1 MKTIPKMTSPRLENA
16 LWHLEIHPHTGA
28 LARLGHPA
36 DPHGMNWISDS
47 AENPTVLDSH
57 GWGLG
62 FLAVPGGNGPQR
74 WQRPEEVTL
83 EENCSR
89 ARYWVGAIEV
99 TITRRLHG
107 DRFDETFEFH
117 NPGAS
122 EEVIWGIGL
131 YTPFNDNY
139 PDAATCVTRRCNAH
153 LWCGGNTA
161 YACCLR
167 MGGVGPHLGLILTE
181 GFIGGYSIE
190 GRGRML
196 GSSNLRGSI
205 VFNANGLTLQPG
217 QTHRI
222 AWTCFWH
229 QGWEDF
235 FAQARA
241 IPGFIEVKSERYT
254 YVTGQPPAVT
264 VSDPT
269 ANIEP
274 LTNATGEQTV
284 KIHYGEG
291 RETWLCLNAV
301 DDLDTLIRRRTAFI
315 RDRQQVRDR
324 RHPLYGA
331 FITYDNELGVPVL
344 TPDAA
349 GQSEGAERIGMGV
362 LLAQSLQCWPDL
374 KTEKAARL
382 YQRFV
387 RSKLQRPDGT
397 VLAGVRDATERFYNY
412 PWVAQLHLEM
422 YRALDERRFLLDC
435 CQTLRTYYA
444 HGGVQFYA
452 INIPMVDTLA
462 ACEKAGLTRETAQLR
477 QCFLAHG
484 DHILATGLNIPPH
497 EVNYEQT
504 IIGPAVAIVLDCYHI
519 SSQPRYLEQVQP
531 LLAALEAFGGRQPDH
546 HLHEIAIRHWD
557 GYWFGGREMW
567 GDTFPHYWS
576 ALTGWVF
583 LRYWQATGDE
593 SYRRRG
599 REILMNNLSAFR
611 ADGSA
616 RAIYIYPDAVNGNPM
631 RRWDPLAND
640 QDWALV
646 FLMQAARLDSDLS
659 FPEAGSKRHE

>member
-1 MKTIPKMTSPRLENA
+1 MSDANA
-16 LWHLEIHPHTGA
+16 K
-28 LARLGHPA
+28 
-36 DPHGMNWISDS
+36 
-47 AENPTVLDSH
+47 V
-57 GWGLG
+57 
-62 FLAVPGGNGPQR
+62 
-74 WQRPEEVTL
+74 
-83 EENCSR
+83 
-89 ARYWVGAIEV
+89 
-99 TITRRLHG
+99 
-107 DRFDETFEFH
+107 
-117 NPGAS
+117 
-122 EEVIWGIGL
+122 
-131 YTPFNDNY
+131 
-139 PDAATCVTRRCNAH
+139 
-153 LWCGGNTA
+153 
-161 YACCLR
+161 
-167 MGGVGPHLGLILTE
+167 
-181 GFIGGYSIE
+181 
-190 GRGRML
+190 
-196 GSSNLRGSI
+196 
-205 VFNANGLTLQPG
+205 
-217 QTHRI
+217 
-222 AWTCFWH
+222 
-229 QGWEDF
+229 
-235 FAQARA
+235 
-241 IPGFIEVKSERYT
+241 
-254 YVTGQPPAVT
+254 
-264 VSDPT
+264 
-269 ANIEP
+269 EP
-274 LTNATGEQTV
+274 LANTPGEQTV

-301 DDLDTLIRRRTAFI
+301 DDLDTLVRRRTAFI

-344 TPDAA
+344 KPDAA

-387 RSKLQRPDGT
+387 RRRLQRPDGT
-397 VLAGVRDATERFYNY
+397 VLAGVLDSTERFYNY

-422 YRALDERRFLLDC
+422 YRALEERRFLLDC
-435 CQTLRTYYA
+435 CETLRTYYA
-444 HGGVQFYA
+444 HGGAKFYA

-462 ACEKAGLTRETAQLR
+462 ACEKAGLTREAAQLR
-477 QCFLAHG
+477 ECFLAHG

-519 SSQPRYLEQVQP
+519 SGQPRYLEQVQP

-593 SYRRRG
+593 NYRRRG
-599 REILMNNLSAFR
+599 REILMNNLSAFHD
-611 ADGSA
+611 DGSA

-646 FLMQAARLDSDLS
+646 FLMQAAQLDPSLFGEGSGQVPVPGPSVPGYLLS
-659 FPEAGSKRHE
+659 ETNRRR

>member
-1 MKTIPKMTSPRLENA
+1 MKTIPKMISPSLENA
-16 LWHLEIHPHTGA
+16 HWRLDIQAHTGA
-28 LARLGHPA
+28 IARLGHPT
-36 DPHGMNWISDS
+36 DPHGMHWVCDS
-47 AENPTVLDSH
+47 AENLAFPDSH

-83 EENCSR
+83 EDHCSR
-89 ARYWVGAIEV
+89 ARYQVGAIEV

-107 DRFDETFEFH
+107 DRFDETFEFR
-117 NPGAS
+117 NPTAS
-122 EEVIWGIGL
+122 ELAIWGIGL
-131 YTPFNDNY
+131 YAPFNDNY
-139 PDAATCVTRRCNAH
+139 PDALTCVTRRCNAH

-167 MGGVGPHLGLILTE
+167 MGGTGPHLGLVLTE

-190 GRGRML
+190 GRGRLL

-205 VFNANGLTLQPG
+205 VFNSSGVTLQPR
-217 QTHRI
+217 QSHRI

-229 QGWEDF
+229 QGWDDF
-235 FAQARA
+235 FSQARA
-241 IPGFIEVKSERYT
+241 IPGFVEAQADRYT
-254 YVTGQPPAVT
+254 YVTGHPPAIT
-264 VSDPT
+264 VSD
-269 ANIEP
+269 ANAKVEP
-274 LTNATGEQTV
+274 LATIPGEQTV
-284 KIHYGEG
+284 KIHYGAG
-291 RETWLCLNAV
+291 RETWLRLNAV
-301 DDLDTLIRRRTAFI
+301 DDLDTLVRRRTAFI
-315 RDRQQVRDR
+315 RDRQQVLDR
-324 RHPLYGA
+324 LHPLYGA
-331 FITYDNELGVPVL
+331 FITYDNELDVPVL
-344 TPDAA
+344 KPDAA

-362 LLAQSLQCWPDL
+362 LLAQSLQYWPDP
-374 KTEKAARL
+374 KTTESALL
-382 YQRFV
+382 YQQFV
-387 RSKLQRPDGT
+387 RSKLQQPDGT
-397 VLAGVRDATERFYNY
+397 VQAGISDTTERFYNY

-422 YRALDERRFLLDC
+422 YRALGEERFLRDC
-435 CQTLRTYYA
+435 YETLKTYYV
-444 HGGVQFYA
+444 HGGEKFYA

-462 ACEKAGLTRETAQLR
+462 ACEKAGLTREAAQLR

-519 SSQPRYLEQVQP
+519 SGQPRYLEQVQP
-531 LLAALEAFGGRQPDH
+531 LLDALEAFGGRQPDH

-557 GYWFGGREMW
+557 GFWFGGREMW

-583 LRYWQATGDE
+583 MRYWQATGDE
-593 SYRRRG
+593 NYRRRG

-616 RAIYIYPDAVNGNPM
+616 RSIYIYPDAVNGNPM

-646 FLMQAARLDSDLS
+646 FLMQAAGLDPSLIGVGIGNDL
-659 FPEAGSKRHE
+659 

>member
-1 MKTIPKMTSPRLENA
+1 MRINSHATPSSLENA
-16 LWHLEIHPHTGA
+16 HWHLDINPLTGA
-28 LARLGHPA
+28 IARITHPE

-47 AENPTVLDSH
+47 AENPTMPDSN

-62 FLAVPGGNGPQR
+62 FLAMPGRNGPQR

-83 EENCSR
+83 EENGAR
-89 ARYWVGAIEV
+89 ARYLVGAIEV
-99 TITRRLHG
+99 TVSRRLHG
-107 DRFDETFEFH
+107 DRFDETFEFR
-117 NPGAS
+117 NIG
-122 EEVIWGIGL
+122 EVEQPIWGLGL
-131 YTPFNDNY
+131 CAPFNDNY
-139 PDAATCVTRRCNAH
+139 PDAVTCVTRRCNAH
-153 LWCGGNTA
+153 LWCGGNTT

-167 MGGVGPHLGLILTE
+167 MGATGPHLGLVLTE

-190 GRGRML
+190 GRGL
-196 GSSNLRGSI
+196 AFGGSNQRGSF

-241 IPGFIEVKSERYT
+241 IPGFLEVKAERYT
-254 YVTGQPPAVT
+254 YVIGQPPAIT
-264 VSDPT
+264 VSD
-269 ANIEP
+269 ASASIEP
-274 LTNATGEQTV
+274 LSNVAGEQTV

-291 RETWLCLNAV
+291 RETWLCLNAI
-301 DDLDTLIRRRTAFI
+301 DNLDSLLQSRVAFI
-315 RDRQQVRDR
+315 RDRQQVLDR
-324 RHPLYGA
+324 LHPLYGA
-331 FITYDNELGVPVL
+331 FITYDNELDVPVL
-344 TPDAA
+344 KPDAA

-362 LLAQSLQCWPDL
+362 LLAQSLQYWPDP
-374 KTEKAARL
+374 KTTESALL
-382 YQRFV
+382 YQQFV
-387 RSKLQRPDGT
+387 RSKLQQPDGT
-397 VLAGVRDATERFYNY
+397 VQAGISDTTERFYNY

-422 YRALDERRFLLDC
+422 YRALGEERFLRDC
-435 CQTLRTYYA
+435 YETLKTYYV
-444 HGGVQFYA
+444 HGGEKFYA

-462 ACEKAGLTRETAQLR
+462 ACEKAGLAEEAAELKAF
-477 QCFLAHG
+477 FLAHG

-504 IIGPAVAIVLDCYHI
+504 IIGPAVAVVLDCYHI
-519 SSQPRYLEQVQP
+519 SGQPRYLEQVKP

-576 ALTGWVF
+576 ALTGWAF
-583 LRYWQATGDE
+583 YRYWQATGDE
-593 SYRRRG
+593 NYRRRG

-616 RAIYIYPDAVNGNPM
+616 RSIYIYPDAVNGNPM

-646 FLMQAARLDSDLS
+646 FLMQAAGLDPSLIGVGTGNDL
-659 FPEAGSKRHE
+659 